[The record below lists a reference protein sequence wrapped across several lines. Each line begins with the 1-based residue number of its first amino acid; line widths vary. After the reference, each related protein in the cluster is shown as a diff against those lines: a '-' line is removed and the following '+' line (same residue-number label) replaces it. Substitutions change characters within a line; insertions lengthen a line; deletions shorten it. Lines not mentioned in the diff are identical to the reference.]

1 MHRRGRNHAKPQHQW
16 TEYVRRGGARYA
28 ATLGHPRTI
37 ADDRHQI
44 RLRRRPVPRL
54 HGSRQRRSGA
64 ILPDRDQRRRRQ
76 EDYHHRR
83 PQRQGRSSLAEG
95 LDRRAGAA
103 MRLLPVRPDHAG
115 SGTAFQEPEADQG
128 RSGGAY
134 GRQSLPLHDLFAH
147 PEGDHARRVRN
158 AYRLQ
163 RGNRAEGNMNRHVK
177 ITAPGP
183 ADLSRR
189 SFMVGSAA
197 AGLALG
203 YSIVPGMLGADQAL
217 AATSNFD
224 PSVWYSIAPD
234 GMRTGTRRKADMGEP
249 LASTMAQIIS
259 EELGSSWKDMR
270 VQLASNDPKFNDPV
284 LGAQITGGSWSTMM
298 NFDAMSRAGAAGRMA
313 WTEAAAATMG
323 VPASELIVRDSVISH
338 PKSKKSMTFA
348 DVVKSGKATK
358 TFTPDELKA
367 IKLKTPDQYTM
378 IGVSVPQL
386 DIPSKTNGTAKYG
399 IDVMLPGMVYGKVVT
414 PPVRYGAIVKA
425 VDDSEAKKVPGFIK
439 AVTLD
444 DKTGTTTGW
453 VVAVA
458 NTYANARKAADA
470 LKVTYDGGPNA
481 KLSSESLF
489 AEAKRLQ
496 ALDDSG
502 QFFVKDGD
510 TAAAFGTAAKTME
523 AEYTTNINI
532 HAPMEPMNATAQLQ
546 GDIWHIYSGNQFA
559 TRSGAIAAGAAGV
572 DPKFVVMHQMWL
584 GGGFGRRLGAD
595 LMVPAVQAAK
605 AGGKPVKV
613 IFSREDDM
621 TMDFSRPLTFQKIK
635 AGLDADGKLI
645 AMNHDVVS
653 AWPTKRWGIPDFL
666 SPSADKKGGL
676 DAFTVNGADF
686 FYSVPNHNVRAIL
699 NEMAHNATPSGQL
712 RSVAPGWTFW
722 AVESMVDEIAHAV
735 GKDPAQYRIDMLD
748 GKGANAGGAQ
758 RLRNTLLAAMGL
770 SGYGTR
776 QLPKGEGMGVACVS
790 SQERATASWTACVA
804 HVAVAPSG
812 EVKVKKLTVAT
823 DVGTQVHPDNIRA
836 QVEGAALW
844 GLSLAMYEKATPKD
858 GGIEQTNFDTY
869 TPLRM
874 SQVPE
879 VAITVIA
886 NGEKPTGVGEPAVTV
901 VAPAIGNAIFNACG
915 ARVRSLP
922 ITAEAVKGAM
932 KA

>member
-1 MHRRGRNHAKPQHQW
+1 
-16 TEYVRRGGARYA
+16 
-28 ATLGHPRTI
+28 
-37 ADDRHQI
+37 
-44 RLRRRPVPRL
+44 
-54 HGSRQRRSGA
+54 
-64 ILPDRDQRRRRQ
+64 
-76 EDYHHRR
+76 
-83 PQRQGRSSLAEG
+83 
-95 LDRRAGAA
+95 
-103 MRLLPVRPDHAG
+103 
-115 SGTAFQEPEADQG
+115 
-128 RSGGAY
+128 
-134 GRQSLPLHDLFAH
+134 
-147 PEGDHARRVRN
+147 
-158 AYRLQ
+158 
-163 RGNRAEGNMNRHVK
+163 MNTHVK
-177 ITAPGP
+177 ITKSES

-189 SFMVGSAA
+189 SFLVGTAA

-203 YSIVPGMLGADQAL
+203 YSAVPGADSAF
-217 AATSNFD
+217 AAPSNFD
-224 PSVWYSIAPD
+224 PSVWYSITPD
-234 GMRTGTRRKADMGEP
+234 GIVTVTCGKADMGQHI
-249 LASTMAQIIS
+249 ASTMAQIIS
-259 EELGSSWKDMR
+259 EELGSNWKDMR
-270 VQLASNDPKFNDPV
+270 VQLASNDPRFNDPV

-313 WTEAAAATMG
+313 LTEAAAASMG
-323 VPASELIVRDSVISH
+323 VPASELVVHDSVISH

-348 DVVKSGKATK
+348 EIVKSGKATK

-367 IKLKTPDQYTM
+367 IKLKTPDQYRM

-399 IDVMLPGMVYGKVVT
+399 IDVMLPGMLYGKIVT
-414 PPVRYGAIVKA
+414 PPVRFGATVKS
-425 VDDSEAKKVPGFIK
+425 VDDSEAKKVPGFVK

-444 DKTGTTTGW
+444 DKTLTTSGW

-470 LKVTYDGGPNA
+470 LKISYDGGPNA
-481 KLSSESLF
+481 KLSSESLLT
-489 AEAKRLQ
+489 EAKRLQ
-496 ALDDSG
+496 GLDDSG

-510 TAAAFGTAAKTME
+510 TAAAFGTAAKVME
-523 AEYTTNINI
+523 AEYTTSINI
-532 HAPMEPMNATAQLQ
+532 HAPLEPMNATAQLQ
-546 GDIWHIYSGNQFA
+546 GDIWHVYSGNQFA

-584 GGGFGRRLGAD
+584 GGGFGRRLDAD
-595 LMVPAVQAAK
+595 MMVPAVQAAK
-605 AGGKPVKV
+605 AVGKPVKV
-613 IFSREDDM
+613 IYSRENDM
-621 TMDFSRPLTFQKIK
+621 TMDFSRPLTYQKVK
-635 AGLDADGKLI
+635 AGVDGDGKLI
-645 AMNHDVVS
+645 ALNHDVVS

-666 SPSADKKGGL
+666 SPSVDKKGPL

-686 FYSVPNHNVRAIL
+686 FYTVPNHNVRAIL

-722 AVESMVDEIAHAV
+722 AVESMVDELAHAA

-758 RLRNTLLAAMGL
+758 RLRNTLLAAMGMA
-770 SGYGTR
+770 GYGTR
-776 QLPKGEGMGVACVS
+776 ELPKGEGMGVACVS

-844 GLSLAMYEKATPKD
+844 GLSLAMYEKATLKD
-858 GGIEQTNFDTY
+858 GGIEQTNFDSY

-879 VAITVIA
+879 VAVNVIA
-886 NGEKPTGVGEPAVTV
+886 NGEKATGVGEPAVTV
-901 VAPAIGNAIFNACG
+901 IAPALGNAIFNACG

-922 ITAEAVKGAM
+922 ITAEAVKSAM

>member
-1 MHRRGRNHAKPQHQW
+1 
-16 TEYVRRGGARYA
+16 
-28 ATLGHPRTI
+28 
-37 ADDRHQI
+37 
-44 RLRRRPVPRL
+44 
-54 HGSRQRRSGA
+54 
-64 ILPDRDQRRRRQ
+64 
-76 EDYHHRR
+76 
-83 PQRQGRSSLAEG
+83 
-95 LDRRAGAA
+95 
-103 MRLLPVRPDHAG
+103 
-115 SGTAFQEPEADQG
+115 
-128 RSGGAY
+128 
-134 GRQSLPLHDLFAH
+134 
-147 PEGDHARRVRN
+147 
-158 AYRLQ
+158 
-163 RGNRAEGNMNRHVK
+163 MNTHVK
-177 ITAPGP
+177 ISQSEP

-189 SFMVGSAA
+189 SFLVGTAA

-203 YSIVPGMLGADQAL
+203 YSAVPGLLGADQAF
-217 AATSNFD
+217 AATGNFD

-234 GMRTGTRRKADMGEP
+234 GIVTVTCGKADMGQHI
-249 LASTMAQIIS
+249 ASTMAQIIS
-259 EELGSSWKDMR
+259 EELGSNWKDMR
-270 VQLASNDPKFNDPV
+270 IQLASNDPKFNDPV

-298 NFDAMSRAGAAGRMA
+298 NYDAMSRAGAAGRMA
-313 WTEAAAATMG
+313 LTEAAAASMG
-323 VPASELIVRDSVISH
+323 VPAGELVVRDSVISH

-348 DVVKSGKATK
+348 EIVKSGKATK
-358 TFTPDELKA
+358 TFTPDDLKA

-399 IDVMLPGMVYGKVVT
+399 IDVMLPGMVYGKVVM
-414 PPVRYGAIVKA
+414 PPVRYGATVKS
-425 VDDSEAKKVPGFIK
+425 VDDGAAMKVPGFIK

-444 DKTGTTTGW
+444 DKTATTTGW
-453 VVAVA
+453 VVVIA
-458 NTYANARKAADA
+458 NTYANAKKAAEV

-481 KLSSESLF
+481 KLSSESLLT
-489 AEAKRLQ
+489 EAKRLQ
-496 ALDDSG
+496 GLDNSG
-502 QFFVKDGD
+502 LFFVKNGD

-532 HAPMEPMNATAQLQ
+532 HAPMEPMNATAQQQ

-572 DPKFVVMHQMWL
+572 DPKFVVMHQMFL
-584 GGGFGRRLGAD
+584 GGGFGRRLDAD
-595 LMVPAVQAAK
+595 MMVPAVQAAK
-605 AGGKPVKV
+605 AVGKPVKV
-613 IFSREDDM
+613 IYSREDDM

-635 AGLDADGKLI
+635 AGLDGDGKLV

-666 SPSADKKGGL
+666 SPSVDKKDERL

-699 NEMAHNATPSGQL
+699 NEMAHSATPSGQL

-722 AVESMVDEIAHAV
+722 AVESMIDEIAHAA
-735 GKDPAQYRIDMLD
+735 GKDPAQYRISMLD
-748 GKGANAGGAQ
+748 GAGANAGGAQ

-770 SGYGTR
+770 AGYGTI

-844 GLSLAMYEKATPKD
+844 GVSLALYEKATLKN

-874 SQVPE
+874 SQLPE
-879 VAITVIA
+879 VAISVIA
-886 NGEKPTGVGEPAVTV
+886 NGEKATGVGEPAVTV
-901 VAPAIGNAIFNACG
+901 VAPALANAIFNACG

-922 ITAEAVKGAM
+922 ITAEAVKANM